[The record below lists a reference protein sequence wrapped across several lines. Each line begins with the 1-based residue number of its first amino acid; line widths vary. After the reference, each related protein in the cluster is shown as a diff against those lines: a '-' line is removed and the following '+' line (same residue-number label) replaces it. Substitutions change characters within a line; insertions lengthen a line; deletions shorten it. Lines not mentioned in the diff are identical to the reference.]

1 MALKKR
7 SKISAEFSM
16 SSLTDIIFLLLI
28 FFMLTSTLVKIEA
41 VDLPESDSKTVAPV
55 SIAVM
60 IYQTGVYKI
69 ESLEVE
75 EAQLENVLSNK
86 YRESGANPDFTVTI
100 VAEKGTPFEK
110 VVRVMSSYGCHTFD
124 CFNVTFHRAA
134 YFQQISR
141 MRKDC

>member
-1 MALKKR
+1 MSLKKR
-7 SKISAEFSM
+7 NKLSAEFSM

-86 YRESGANPDFTVTI
+86 YKESGANPDFTVTI

-110 VVRVMSSYGCHTFD
+110 VVRIMTLAEKMKVKAILATQPKK
-124 CFNVTFHRAA
+124 NKV
-134 YFQQISR
+134 
-141 MRKDC
+141 

>member
-55 SIAVM
+55 SVAVM
-60 IYQTGVYKI
+60 LYQTGIYKI
-69 ESLEVE
+69 ESSEVAEGELEKELKKKYE
-75 EAQLENVLSNK
+75 ETDEN
-86 YRESGANPDFTVTI
+86 ADFTVTI

-110 VVRVMSSYGCHTFD
+110 VVRIMTLAEKMKVKAILATQPKK
-124 CFNVTFHRAA
+124 N
-134 YFQQISR
+134 
-141 MRKDC
+141 

>member
-55 SIAVM
+55 SVAVM
-60 IYQTGVYKI
+60 LYQSGIYKI
-69 ESLEVE
+69 ESAEIE
-75 EAQLENVLSNK
+75 ESQLENVLRFK
-86 YRESGANPDFTVTI
+86 YQESGSSTDFTVTI
-100 VAEKGTPFEK
+100 VAEKGTPFER
-110 VVRVMSSYGCHTFD
+110 VVRLMTLAEKMKVKAILAT
-124 CFNVTFHRAA
+124 
-134 YFQQISR
+134 QP
-141 MRKDC
+141 RKN

>member
-55 SIAVM
+55 SVAVM
-60 IYQTGVYKI
+60 LYQTGIYKI
-69 ESLEVE
+69 ESSEVAEGELEKELKKRYE
-75 EAQLENVLSNK
+75 ETDEN
-86 YRESGANPDFTVTI
+86 ADFTVTI

-110 VVRVMSSYGCHTFD
+110 VVRIMTLAEKMKVKAILATQPKK
-124 CFNVTFHRAA
+124 N
-134 YFQQISR
+134 
-141 MRKDC
+141 